1 MALARRTFRSE
12 PTDCSLGD
20 ENQPVSQSWRNK
32 FCLRR
37 AEGKWIPSDMG
48 FCFSTAF
55 LRDIRPFISV
65 QKFFKKVKK
74 RLVSPDFC
82 S

>member
-1 MALARRTFRSE
+1 MPLARRTFRAGRI
-12 PTDCSLGD
+12 DHSLGD
-20 ENQPVSQSWRNK
+20 ANQPVSPSQRNK
-32 FCLRR
+32 VPLRR
-37 AEGKWIPSDMG
+37 AKKNSIPNDIRFS
-48 FCFSTAF
+48 FSTSF
-55 LRDIRPFISV
+55 LRDISAFISV

>member
-1 MALARRTFRSE
+1 MALARRTFRAGRI
-12 PTDCSLGD
+12 DYSLGAA
-20 ENQPVSQSWRNK
+20 NRPVSPSQCNK
-32 FCLRR
+32 VPLRR
-37 AEGKWIPSDMG
+37 PKKNSIPNDIR
-48 FCFSTAF
+48 FSFPTSF